1 MNRHAI
7 TAVGLTLAS
16 FTLMPLSAL
25 ARDLDQSS
33 PVLLAQVPARADFS
47 GTWILDLSASES
59 FGPLLESYGM
69 GPAQRRLVD
78 NTQVTQVIS
87 QSAQALTITVK
98 TPYNTRTEEI
108 LLDGTP
114 QSQQGQLGS
123 YTATSR
129 WSEDGSAIISEA
141 VLNGQNGESANFT
154 LRRYLEGDT
163 MVQQMQLQFQDGRTY
178 SVDRVFRKG

>member
-1 MNRHAI
+1 MNRYVI
-7 TAVGLTLAS
+7 AVAGLTFASLTLGPLHVLA
-16 FTLMPLSAL
+16 T
-25 ARDLDQSS
+25 DLDMDS
-33 PVLLAQVPARADFS
+33 PGLLAQASARANFS
-47 GTWILDLSASES
+47 GTWVLDLDASDS
-59 FGPLLESYGM
+59 FAPLLESYGV

-87 QSAQALTITVK
+87 QSERALTITVK

-129 WSEDGSAIISEA
+129 WSEDGSMIVSEA

-154 LRRYLEGDT
+154 MRRFLEDN
-163 MVQQMQLQFQDGRTY
+163 MMIQQMQLQFQDGRIY